1 MYTVVDLPENRK
13 WGLKFGIKAN
23 RYGNTA
29 ARGEFI
35 IPKTVGEV

>member
-1 MYTVVDLPENRK
+1 
-13 WGLKFGIKAN
+13 LKFGIKAN

-35 IPKTVGEV
+35 IPKTVGEVWI